1 MTVTPITCD
10 NCGAKYKLPE
20 SFTGSQ
26 AKCQKCGSVIDVQKQ
41 RGPSQSAVTP
51 ASPAAKPA
59 AARPAAAAKPAVDRS
74 KETTKAERPARP
86 ARADKAAKGDDGGGE
101 DRKGRR
107 GEREKPAKKNNNTPL
122 LLGGVG
128 LLAIVVVVVIFMMK
142 KEPPKQDST
151 AEKPTVEKPADKPA
165 EKPADKPAEKPA
177 DKPAEVPAD
186 KPAEKPADKPA
197 DKPAEPP
204 ATKPTDASATPDA
217 PAAASDGPWEKM
229 SNPPKSAEDL
239 TDPKTYPEV
248 VWPES
253 IDAAKKA
260 SIQAYCQ
267 EIRDGGRA
275 GIQAKQK
282 LMEPDNEFPALF
294 GMVEQLRLLDYR
306 NDNDTMTG
314 FEFNKLLEEI
324 LFEINVRFASAQIGE
339 QISLKKAE
347 WNNRTVKAW
356 IAFLAKCPDADT
368 FKKDRTARKAKAAAK
383 DK

>member
-20 SFTGSQ
+20 TFTGSQ

-41 RGPSQSAVTP
+41 RGQSAAAAP
-51 ASPAAKPA
+51 ASAAAKPA
-59 AARPAAAAKPAVDRS
+59 TARPAAAAKPAVDRS
-74 KETTKAERPARP
+74 KEPAKSDRSARPVRASKGAKAE
-86 ARADKAAKGDDGGGE
+86 AAGTE
-101 DRKGRR
+101 ERKGRR
-107 GEREKPAKKNNNTPL
+107 GEREKPAKKNNTPM

-128 LLAIVVVVVIFMMK
+128 LLAVVVVVVVMMMK
-142 KEPPKQDST
+142 KDDKPNTENTANAPNAAKPAEKPVEKP
-151 AEKPTVEKPADKPA
+151 AEKPTEKPAEKPADQPAATPSEKPA
-165 EKPADKPAEKPA
+165 EKPADKPAAKPA
-177 DKPAEVPAD
+177 DASTPANA
-186 KPAEKPADKPA
+186 
-197 DKPAEPP
+197 
-204 ATKPTDASATPDA
+204 DASSP
-217 PAAASDGPWEKM
+217 ASDGPWEKM

-248 VWPES
+248 SWPES

-282 LMEPDNEFPALF
+282 LVEPANEFAALF

-306 NDNDTMTG
+306 NDMDTMTG

-356 IAFLAKCPDADT
+356 IAHVATYPDEDS
-368 FKKDRTARKAKAAAK
+368 FKKARAARKAKAAAK